1 MKKYLIIL
9 FSMAFLSLGLS
20 SCETTYAGID
30 SSHQY
35 GDEVYTS
42 NQEALL
48 DNIDI
53 NLIVTYGTPYY
64 YNDYL
69 NYYYYRG
76 LYYYPIFYH
85 NYWYFRPYYHPF
97 RRGYFPSCHNW
108 RPRPHWRGYQG
119 FGRPDRYGRVYRP
132 NANHRNYNYRPN
144 VRPRVD
150 NGNYNVRPNNGSRR
164 FGNGSTNI
172 VPRSS
177 TRTPSTRSRSIGTNR
192 TFGTFS
198 RPSGSSFG
206 RSSGIFSRP
215 SRGSFGGS
223 RNVGGSRPSGGS
235 FGGHR

>member
-20 SCETTYAGID
+20 SCETAYAGID
-30 SSHQY
+30 SNHQY
-35 GDEVYTS
+35 EDEVYTT
-42 NQEALL
+42 NQEAIL

-64 YNDYL
+64 YHDYL
-69 NYYYYRG
+69 NYYYYHG
-76 LYYYPIFYH
+76 LYYYPVHYH
-85 NYWYFRPYYHPF
+85 NYWYFRAYYHPF

-119 FGRPDRYGRVYRP
+119 LGRPDRFGRVHRP
-132 NANHRNYNYRPN
+132 NSNHE
-144 VRPRVD
+144 
-150 NGNYNVRPNNGSRR
+150 PNNGSRH
-164 FGNGSTNI
+164 FGNGSGNI
-172 VPRSS
+172 LPRSS

-206 RSSGIFSRP
+206 RSSGTFSRP
-215 SRGSFGGS
+215 SGGSFGGS
-223 RNVGGSRPSGGS
+223 RNIGGSRPSGGS

>member
-9 FSMAFLSLGLS
+9 FSMAFLLLGLS

-35 GDEVYTS
+35 DDEVHTT

-53 NLIVTYGTPYY
+53 NLIVTYGTPFYY
-64 YNDYL
+64 HDYL
-69 NYYYYRG
+69 NYYYYGG
-76 LYYYPIFYH
+76 LYYYPIYYN
-85 NYWYFRPYYHPF
+85 NYWYFRAYHRPF
-97 RRGYFPSCHNW
+97 RRGYFPACHNW
-108 RPRPHWRGYQG
+108 RPRSHWRGYQG
-119 FGRPDRYGRVYRP
+119 FGRPNRYGRVHRP
-132 NANHRNYNYRPN
+132 NSNHRP
-144 VRPRVD
+144 
-150 NGNYNVRPNNGSRR
+150 NVRPNNGSRR

-192 TFGTFS
+192 SFGTFS

-206 RSSGIFSRP
+206 RSSGTFSRP
-215 SRGSFGGS
+215 SRGSFGGN
-223 RNVGGSRPSGGS
+223 RNIGGSRPSGGS

>member
-35 GDEVYTS
+35 GDEVYTT

-64 YNDYL
+64 YNNYL

-132 NANHRNYNYRPN
+132 NSNHRPNARPN
-144 VRPRVD
+144 S
-150 NGNYNVRPNNGSRR
+150 GNRH
-164 FGNGSTNI
+164 FGNGSNNI
-172 VPRSS
+172 LPRSS
-177 TRTPSTRSRSIGTNR
+177 TRIPSTRNRSIGTNR
-192 TFGTFS
+192 SFGT
-198 RPSGSSFG
+198 
-206 RSSGIFSRP
+206 FSRP

-223 RNVGGSRPSGGS
+223 RNIGGSRPSGGS

>member
-9 FSMAFLSLGLS
+9 FSMAFLSLGFS
-20 SCETTYAGID
+20 SCETTYTGID
-30 SSHQY
+30 
-35 GDEVYTS
+35 S

-53 NLIVTYGTPYY
+53 NLIVRNGTPYY
-64 YNDYL
+64 YNGFL
-69 NYYYYRG
+69 NYYYYGG
-76 LYYYPIFYH
+76 LYYYPIYYN
-85 NYWYFRPYYHPF
+85 NYWYFRAYHRPF
-97 RRGYFPSCHNW
+97 RRGYFPACHNW
-108 RPRPHWRGYQG
+108 RPRPHWRGYRG

-132 NANHRNYNYRPN
+132 NSNHRP
-144 VRPRVD
+144 
-150 NGNYNVRPNNGSRR
+150 NVRPNNGSRR

-192 TFGTFS
+192 SFGTFS

-206 RSSGIFSRP
+206 RSSGTFSRP
-215 SRGSFGGS
+215 SRGSFGGN
-223 RNVGGSRPSGGS
+223 RNIGGSRPSGGS

>member
-9 FSMAFLSLGLS
+9 FSMGFLSLGFS
-20 SCETTYAGID
+20 SCETTYTGIN

-35 GDEVYTS
+35 EDEIYTT

-48 DNIDI
+48 NNIDI

-64 YNDYL
+64 YNDCL

-76 LYYYPIFYH
+76 LYYYPIFYN
-85 NYWYFRPYYHPF
+85 NYWYFRAYHRPF
-97 RRGYFPSCHNW
+97 RRGYFPNCHNW

-119 FGRPDRYGRVYRP
+119 LGRPDRFGRVYK
-132 NANHRNYNYRPN
+132 PN

-150 NGNYNVRPNNGSRR
+150 NGNYNARPNNGNRH
-164 FGNGSTNI
+164 FGNGSNSI
-172 VPRSS
+172 LPRSS
-177 TRTPSTRSRSIGTNR
+177 TRTPSTRNRSTGTNR
-192 TFGTFS
+192 SFGTFSSPSGGSFGRPNGTFS
-198 RPSGSSFG
+198 RPSG
-206 RSSGIFSRP
+206 
-215 SRGSFGGS
+215 GSFGGS

>member
-9 FSMAFLSLGLS
+9 FTMAFLSLGFS
-20 SCETTYAGID
+20 SCETTYTGID
-30 SSHQY
+30 SNHQY
-35 GDEVYTS
+35 EDEVYTT

-53 NLIVTYGTPYY
+53 NLIVTYGTPFY

-76 LYYYPIFYH
+76 LYYYPIYYH

-97 RRGYFPSCHNW
+97 RRGYFPNCHNW

-132 NANHRNYNYRPN
+132 NSNHRANA
-144 VRPRVD
+144 
-150 NGNYNVRPNNGSRR
+150 RPNNGNRR

-198 RPSGSSFG
+198 S
-206 RSSGIFSRP
+206 P

-223 RNVGGSRPSGGS
+223 RNVGGSRPSGGH